1 MRPIAAATISQRA
14 LNRATLARQML
25 LVRETLPTVQ
35 AVERLAGMQSQLA
48 RPPFV
53 GLWSRLEGFR
63 REDLLKALH
72 ARTIVRV
79 TAMRAT
85 LHLLSAADYVE
96 FRGTLHPMLTRS
108 LRSIF
113 KASIDGVD
121 LDADRRERAAIS
133 RCDAGH
139 IRRPARPPRDAPS
152 RNQSAAARIC
162 HPHAGAARPGA
173 RVRRVRISRRRAIL
187 PRPTPGSA
195 RPIDVENGA
204 PIETLVRRYLAAFG
218 PATPADAQTWSG
230 LQGLRGVFDAMRPS
244 LVTFRTEDNRELF
257 DLPDAPRPGEDAEA
271 PVRFLPEFDN
281 LVMAYADRRRLV
293 ADEHR
298 PRLITKNL
306 QVPATFL
313 VDGRIAGT
321 WRIERKGKA
330 ATVMMEPFEKLKP
343 AARAAL
349 TKEGRALL
357 QFAEPE
363 ASELRVT
370 QP

>member
-1 MRPIAAATISQRA
+1 MRPTGPVATISQRA
-14 LNRATLARQML
+14 LNRATLARQL
-25 LVRETLPTVQ
+25 LLIRETQPAVQ

-85 LHLLSAADYVE
+85 LHLLSANDYVK
-96 FRGTLHPMLTRS
+96 FRGTLQPMLTRS
-108 LRSIF
+108 LRSIG
-113 KASIDGVD
+113 KAGVDAVD
-121 LDADRRERAAIS
+121 LDAVAASAKQFLGATPATFAVLRDHLATRHPDTNPRLLGYAI
-133 RCDAGH
+133 RMLVPLVQVPGPDPFGFPAACDFATADTWLG
-139 IRRPARPPRDAPS
+139 
-152 RNQSAAARIC
+152 
-162 HPHAGAARPGA
+162 
-173 RVRRVRISRRRAIL
+173 
-187 PRPTPGSA
+187 

-204 PIETLVRRYLAAFG
+204 PIETLMRRYLAAFG

-257 DLPDAPRPGEDAEA
+257 DLPDAPRPGEDTEA

-313 VDGRIAGT
+313 VDGRIVGT